1 MLPIPKKVYDI
12 LTIIKIVLGVLIP
25 AVIALNE
32 VYSFSFGYQLIQT
45 LTILEGMVIAFLKID
60 STEYFKGKEETPRD
74 E

>member
-32 VYSFSFGYQLIQT
+32 VYNFSFGYQLIQT
-45 LTILEGMVIAFLKID
+45 LSILEGYCFLKD
-60 STEYFKGKEETPRD
+60 
-74 E
+74 